1 MRSLTFYLL
10 RQMTVSAVM
19 TASGLTF
26 AIWLSQSLRLLDIII
41 NRGLSTGL
49 ALEFL
54 LLLLPS
60 LFALLL
66 PIAVFIAVM
75 IVYLR
80 MNSDSELV
88 VIRNAGVSDL
98 ALARPAILFGLA
110 TTILTYG
117 LTLYGIPASMRSYHD
132 IQRESAG
139 TMAGVLIEAGVF
151 TDLTPGVT
159 FFAHARDRSGGLS
172 GIIVDDTRDK
182 TRSLIYTA
190 ERGLISASP
199 DGPRAL
205 LEKGTYQETDTKTG
219 QVSVLYFDH
228 TAVGLGGFF
237 GGLTGPRLRT
247 SDELYLGELWTG
259 ANAGNDLDARWRMRV
274 EAHRRLVDPTYCL
287 AFAMIAAGCLI
298 AGGQPR
304 QGHNLQVLMASGC
317 AAVLMI
323 SAFMLRSASEG
334 TDALAPAVYALP
346 ILAIALSFWPLTR
359 NRPPGRANA
368 PSSAR

>member
-1 MRSLTFYLL
+1 MRSLTLYLM
-10 RQMTVSAVM
+10 RQMTVAAVM

-26 AIWLSQSLRLLDIII
+26 AIWLSQSLRLLDIIV
-41 NRGLSTGL
+41 NRGLSIGL

-54 LLLLPS
+54 MLLLPS

-75 IVYLR
+75 VVYLR
-80 MNSDSELV
+80 MNSDSEIV
-88 VIRNAGVSDL
+88 VMRNAGISDL
-98 ALARPAILFGLA
+98 ALARPAMLFGLA

-117 LTLYGIPASMRSYHD
+117 MTLYGIPASMRSYHD

-139 TMAGVLIEAGVF
+139 SIAGVLIEAGVF
-151 TDLTPGVT
+151 TDIAPGVT
-159 FFAHARDRSGGLS
+159 FFAHARDRSGGLA
-172 GIIVDDTRDK
+172 GIIVNDTRDQ

-199 DGPRAL
+199 DGPRAV

-228 TAVGLGGFF
+228 TTVGLGGFF
-237 GGLTGPRLRT
+237 GRLTGPRERGT
-247 SDELYLGELWTG
+247 DELFLGELLTS
-259 ANAGNDLDARWRMRV
+259 ADAGNDVDARWRMRV
-274 EAHRRLVDPTYCL
+274 EVHRRLVDPTYCL
-287 AFAMIAAGCLI
+287 ALAMIAAGCLI

-304 QGHNLQVLMASGC
+304 QGYNLQVLVATGC
-317 AAVLMI
+317 AALLMI

-334 TDALAPAVYALP
+334 TDALAPAIYALP
-346 ILAIALSFWPLTR
+346 ISAIALSLWPLTR
-359 NRPPGRANA
+359 NRPPGRT
-368 PSSAR
+368 SAG